1 MACGAR
7 TLLVSRHRS
16 GVSHEMKRLSRRGM
30 GLFGHS
36 RRHRSCMSSLAG
48 VFAGYSPVGW
58 WVSFKPGNVGGKG
71 GGGGGFGFNHLISI
85 CAGGLLFPSGR
96 IFWQFEFYGISWEGL
111 GRAGGF
117 QIGFVVLILRSRRD
131 RGWDGILFQ
140 GNVVV

>member
-1 MACGAR
+1 VACGAR

-71 GGGGGFGFNHLISI
+71 GGGGGVRVQSLDIHLRWRVTFSFGAHLLAI
-85 CAGGLLFPSGR
+85 
-96 IFWQFEFYGISWEGL
+96 
-111 GRAGGF
+111 
-117 QIGFVVLILRSRRD
+117 
-131 RGWDGILFQ
+131 
-140 GNVVV
+140 